1 MNYKKILLTNRGGE
15 MASSVNAVCIQR
27 PRAEGKF
34 LFTGDEK
41 FFVKGVTYGAFPPN
55 SEGHQF
61 PEMRETAKD
70 FTLMRKAGI
79 NTILTYTVPPVSF
92 LDLAQEHGLRVI
104 INIPWMGHVCFL
116 EHPSDKKKV
125 RQEIK
130 TAVSSCRR
138 HPAVLMYAVAKEL
151 PPQIIRWHGKKQTE
165 AFLQDLYHVAK
176 NEDPDS
182 LVTYTNFP
190 TTEYLE
196 LPFVDVFTFNVYLH
210 TRPAFCSYLSR
221 LQHLAGDLPLVLT
234 EFGMSSLHHGE
245 KEQADFLKWQMDEAF
260 DHGLAGAVVFGWT
273 DPFFQDGCLIDE
285 WGFGLVDA
293 EHRPKPSYDVVQ
305 HRFTNNVPFPAEKTW
320 PKVSV
325 VVALYNAAR
334 TLDECLMSLLK
345 LNYPNYEVIVVN
357 DGSTDESAD
366 IIARYP
372 FRTITTT
379 NHGISASR
387 NQGMKAATG
396 EIVAYIDSDAMA
408 DPDWLSFLVATFQE
422 SDFAGVGGPNLVP
435 GDDNWV
441 AKCVYRSPGG
451 PTQVMLDDTSA
462 EHIPGCNMAF
472 RKCALE
478 EIGGFDHIFRTAA
491 DDVDLCW
498 PLLEKNYRI
507 GFSPSAV
514 VWHRRRPSVK
524 AYWKQ
529 QVGYGMSEGLLE
541 RKHPNKFNP
550 WGHTFWGG
558 TIYAPYP
565 KFRLFGKPVI
575 YHGLWGSAGFQS
587 MYDAGGEGTLT
598 FLPRAMEWHVSLAA
612 LTVISVF
619 FPWALILVGLGLVY
633 TGFYCIHC
641 AHSANLRFLK
651 DPQHPSSVVQRFKW
665 RAMIAWFHFL
675 EPLARDWGRIKGGL
689 TPWRSFLHKNAATK
703 CSSPWW
709 QRLHPFR
716 RSVKWSYSGEMVLEK
731 HSLLHSLT
739 KHLNTRLCAVG
750 WNSDFHDWDMKIRR
764 GIFGEAILRMAIEH
778 HGGPKRLARFSATIK
793 PGTSVHWFLAIST
806 VLAGTAGYMRYPFA
820 FVMSLLLFI
829 ILWITPIFEAN
840 KLEQGLQVA
849 TNDVIIELIKKREE
863 EATPNS

>member
-1 MNYKKILLTNRGGE
+1 MSI
-15 MASSVNAVCIQR
+15 NATCMLR

-34 LFTGDEK
+34 LYIGGEK
-41 FFVKGVTYGAFPPN
+41 FFVKGVTYGAYPPN

-61 PEMRETAKD
+61 PELPDIVKD
-70 FTLMRKAGI
+70 FTLMRNAGI
-79 NTILTYTVPPVSF
+79 NAILTYTVPSLAF
-92 LDLAQEHGLRVI
+92 LDLALEYNLRVI

-116 EHPSDKKKV
+116 ESSSNKKKV
-125 RQEIK
+125 RQEVK

-151 PPQIIRWHGKKQTE
+151 PPQIIRWHGKKDTE
-165 AFLQDLYHVAK
+165 AFLKDLYTVAK
-176 NEDPDS
+176 NEDPNS

-196 LPFVDVFTFNVYLH
+196 LPFVDVFTYNVYLH
-210 TRPAFCSYLSR
+210 TRPEFCSYLSR
-221 LQHLAGDLPLVLT
+221 LQHLAGDLPVVLT

-245 KEQADFLKWQMDEAF
+245 MEQANFLEWQMDEAF

-273 DPFFQDGCLIDE
+273 DPFYQDGCLIDE

-293 EHRPKPSYDVVQ
+293 ESRPKPSYDVVK
-305 HRFTNNVPFPAEKTW
+305 HRFTKNVPFSIERKW
-320 PKVSV
+320 PKVTV

-334 TLDECLMSLLK
+334 TLNECLLSLSK

-372 FRTITTT
+372 FRTITST
-379 NHGISASR
+379 NEGISASR
-387 NQGMKAATG
+387 NKGMKAATG

-422 SDFAGVGGPNLVP
+422 SDVAAVGGPNLVP
-435 GDDNWV
+435 SDDNWI

-451 PTQVMLDDTSA
+451 PTQVMLDDKFA

-472 RKCALE
+472 KKWALE
-478 EIGGFDHIFRTAA
+478 EIEGFDPVFTTAA

-498 PLLEKNYRI
+498 RLLEKNYCI

-514 VWHRRRPSVK
+514 VWHRRRPSVR

-529 QVGYGMSEGLLE
+529 QVGYGISEALLE

-587 MYDAGGEGTLT
+587 MYDAGGEGALS

-619 FPWALILVGLGLVY
+619 FPWMFIIVVLGGLY
-633 TGFYCIHC
+633 TIFYCIQC
-641 AHSANLRFLK
+641 ARSANLNFLK
-651 DPQHPSSVVQRFKW
+651 DTQYSNTVIQRLKV
-665 RAMIAWFHFL
+665 RAMIAWLHFL

-689 TPWRSFLHKNAATK
+689 TPWRSFPHKTATVS
-703 CSSPWW
+703 SSPWW
-709 QRLHPFR
+709 QRLQPFW
-716 RSVKWSYSGEMVLEK
+716 RSVRWSHHGEMELEK
-731 HSLLHSLT
+731 HSILTSLT
-739 KHLNTRLCAVG
+739 KHLNAHKCAVG
-750 WNSDFHDWDMKIRR
+750 WNADIQDWDMKIRR

-793 PGTSVHWFLAIST
+793 PTKSVYWFQTITAALIGMFGVLGLYFALTMAI
-806 VLAGTAGYMRYPFA
+806 
-820 FVMSLLLFI
+820 LLFSV
-829 ILWITPIFEAN
+829 LWIVPIVEAN
-840 KLEQGLQVA
+840 RIDKGLRA
-849 TNDVIIELIKKREE
+849 ITDDVISELITKHSEE
-863 EATPNS
+863 TLKN